1 MSFCVCQG
9 AILQCSLG
17 NLPSMLN
24 VLPTNMTNVI
34 SKPMAN
40 IMDNKPLIN
49 IMPFGMC
56 LNLNKPIP
64 TPITM
69 VVNAVG
75 VLTPMTPCVPI
86 IPAPWT
92 PGSTTVLLKNI
103 PALTDS
109 SILMCA
115 YGGVIKCNFAGQV
128 TAQLK

>member
-9 AILQCSLG
+9 AILQCPFG
-17 NLPSMLN
+17 NAPSTLNILPN
-24 VLPTNMTNVI
+24 NMTNVT
-34 SKPMAN
+34 SKPMAT
-40 IMDNKPLIN
+40 IMDNKPFVN

-56 LNLNKPIP
+56 MTLSNP
-64 TPITM
+64 TVAT
-69 VVNAVG
+69 ATASALG
-75 VLTPMTPCVPI
+75 VLTPMPC
-86 IPAPWT
+86 IPVISAPWT
-92 PGSTTVLLKNI
+92 PGSNTVLLKNI